1 MSSGK
6 VFRGRSVL
14 WWGTVRRVR
23 WVMAAGM
30 LVSRRGIVL
39 GSQARAEASGTVT
52 AHVKKADGFPGAGGG
67 VGRGRRLGEG
77 RQVCGPGP

>member
-1 MSSGK
+1 M
-6 VFRGRSVL
+6 
-14 WWGTVRRVR
+14 WWGTVRRVW
-23 WVMAAGM
+23 WVMVAGM

-52 AHVKKADGFPGAGGG
+52 AHVKKADGFPGVGGG
-67 VGRGRRLGEG
+67 VCQGRRLGEG

>member
-1 MSSGK
+1 M
-6 VFRGRSVL
+6 
-14 WWGTVRRVR
+14 WWGTVRRVW
-23 WVMAAGM
+23 WVMVAGM
-30 LVSRRGIVL
+30 LVSRRWIVL

-52 AHVKKADGFPGAGGG
+52 AHVKKADGFPGVGGG